1 MAQNTNRINKRKV
14 NVAKEKNH
22 HIFLFIFIFLI
33 VVAAV
38 IYCLLFFKPRET
50 KPADDKQSSETSQ
63 TEKKSD
69 TSEKSK
75 EETGTTEPKPES
87 EKNNPQY
94 EGQNPNTY
102 SDLTGI
108 INYIGAS
115 NGTLNVRV
123 SIEQSASGT
132 CDFTLTSP
140 SGKSVV
146 GSSELTI
153 GPTSAFCSF
162 NTPATESG
170 TWKVS
175 VTAISN
181 DKRGTIT
188 GEGKI

>member
-1 MAQNTNRINKRKV
+1 MAQNTNRINKRKAS
-14 NVAKEKNH
+14 VAKEKNH
-22 HIFLFIFIFLI
+22 HIFLFVFLFLV
-33 VVAAV
+33 VVAVV
-38 IYCLLFFKPRET
+38 IYCLLIFKPRET
-50 KPADDKQSSETSQ
+50 KPAEDKKGNETSQ
-63 TEKKSD
+63 TEKKD
-69 TSEKSK
+69 TSSETSK
-75 EETGTTEPKPES
+75 EETSSEPKPES
-87 EKNNPQY
+87 EKSNPQY
-94 EGQNPNTY
+94 EGRDPNTY

-108 INYIGAS
+108 INYIGA
-115 NGTLNVRV
+115 NDGTLSIRV

-132 CDFTLTSP
+132 CNFTLTSP

-162 NTPATESG
+162 NTPATENG
-170 TWKVS
+170 TWKVT

>member
-1 MAQNTNRINKRKV
+1 MNKGKA
-14 NVAKEKNH
+14 NVAREKNH
-22 HIFLFIFIFLI
+22 HIFLFIFIFLVI
-33 VVAAV
+33 AAV
-38 IYCLLFFKPRET
+38 VVYCLLFFKPRET
-50 KPADDKQSSETSQ
+50 KPADNKQNDETSQ
-63 TEKKSD
+63 TEKKDNPS
-69 TSEKSK
+69 SEKPK
-75 EETGTTEPKPES
+75 EEASTTDLKPES

-94 EGQNPNTY
+94 ESQDPNTY
-102 SDLTGI
+102 NDLTGI

-115 NGTLNVRV
+115 DGTLNVRV

-132 CDFTLTSP
+132 CNFTLTSP

-181 DKRGTIT
+181 DKRGIIT